1 MISSDMS
8 SLELSSEVRSALKSE
23 LTSGLQSTQLI
34 AGTRTTEYR
43 AEYHSRE
50 YDSSDR
56 RPEPTGVKSPVL
68 SELDFNEEDRAIT
81 ASPLDYTS
89 KEKLLERYG
98 EKYSK
103 ERSSSRS
110 SRRVKLYDE
119 NEKFDYN
126 HFATIPPTAA
136 KSPAMNRKIAY
147 DRRSPSPSPLD
158 PRTPSPIH
166 TLTIPHREV
175 KTPKIVIEEEEE
187 HHCKYHSHHLD
198 HEYCPPPS
206 KGLCA
211 ACKQNI
217 LGKVSFAFDHLV
229 LYMSFE

>member
-1 MISSDMS
+1 MS
-8 SLELSSEVRSALKSE
+8 SLELSSEVRSALQSE
-23 LTSGLQSTQLI
+23 LTSGLSSTQLI
-34 AGTRTTEYR
+34 SGARTTEYR
-43 AEYHSRE
+43 AQYQTRE
-50 YDSSDR
+50 YGSTDR
-56 RPEPTGVKSPVL
+56 RIEPSGIKSPVL
-68 SELDFNEEDRAIT
+68 SELDFNEEDRTTIP
-81 ASPLDYTS
+81 SPLDYTS

-98 EKYSK
+98 EKHST
-103 ERSSSRS
+103 ERSSSRT

-119 NEKFDYN
+119 NQKFDYN

-136 KSPAMNRKIAY
+136 KSPAMNRKTTY

-166 TLTIPHREV
+166 TLAIPHRDA
-175 KTPKIVIEEEEE
+175 KTAKIVIEESEE

-217 LGKVSFAFDHLV
+217 VGNVSMFAILFSNQLFFATQC
-229 LYMSFE
+229 M